1 MKKNLIFMTLFIVL
15 LIFVLLNYSDIR
27 YFNLYFLFIEWVYY
41 IITQSYFII
50 IHFVEYQWYNYLLKP
65 FIFII
70 EQINIAIAQEN
81 YLNKFEVITFVI
93 NIKKIIIEFMFKPI
107 CSIYMLIEN
116 KEELNLSLSH
126 LFKIKTL
133 IIYIIIKIVFKLRI
147 LTKLFFKTII
157 KKIIL
162 RFLYLLNKTISI
174 YLKSYLINHYI
185 SQLSFLIVYF
195 MSNYMI
201 LKLLILVLCCN
212 ISIIIPL
219 FKTVYQFIIFVTE
232 FYFNKCSHIFFSY
245 FDIPIF
251 NLNITNTYLPQMNI
265 SLMTELNNIINFVIS
280 FFIIIYFIS
289 IIIICGLWLFKLINL
304 PFKWC
309 IKLIM
314 AVIPLSLLNEE
325 TLGGSGLDSKSESE
339 SESESK
345 ESQSETENEDE
356 NKGWCSTIFNFSFL
370 SIKDRITYVTNKMEL
385 KGLTINP
392 FLIHYFIEAIIKNT
406 SGFKIDVDNF
416 LNMNLNTILNDQRNI
431 QLNNHA
437 FTRIKPILLNNSN
450 KSDFASIVPFKPDN
464 LFKIELEE
472 ELENM
477 KESHKLSEYGSNK

>member
-1 MKKNLIFMTLFIVL
+1 
-15 LIFVLLNYSDIR
+15 
-27 YFNLYFLFIEWVYY
+27 
-41 IITQSYFII
+41 
-50 IHFVEYQWYNYLLKP
+50 
-65 FIFII
+65 
-70 EQINIAIAQEN
+70 
-81 YLNKFEVITFVI
+81 
-93 NIKKIIIEFMFKPI
+93 MFKPI

-157 KKIIL
+157 KKIIF

-219 FKTVYQFIIFVTE
+219 FKTVYPFIIFVTE

-280 FFIIIYFIS
+280 FFIIIYFIR
-289 IIIICGLWLFKLINL
+289 IIIIFGL
-304 PFKWC
+304 
-309 IKLIM
+309 
-314 AVIPLSLLNEE
+314 
-325 TLGGSGLDSKSESE
+325 
-339 SESESK
+339 
-345 ESQSETENEDE
+345 
-356 NKGWCSTIFNFSFL
+356 
-370 SIKDRITYVTNKMEL
+370 
-385 KGLTINP
+385 
-392 FLIHYFIEAIIKNT
+392 
-406 SGFKIDVDNF
+406 
-416 LNMNLNTILNDQRNI
+416 
-431 QLNNHA
+431 
-437 FTRIKPILLNNSN
+437 
-450 KSDFASIVPFKPDN
+450 
-464 LFKIELEE
+464 
-472 ELENM
+472 
-477 KESHKLSEYGSNK
+477 